1 MLSPVTTLLAFV
13 RNWSPRGAAHASVF
27 GQFSGQKQEHPET
40 ERPKAVSAA
49 ADVRLDQGWGIKALG
64 QRVHTWLKSQTPCDL
79 GGSLVR
85 RASNWPQSPYPRA
98 RSSPGI
104 CSTLLEN
111 SPSIQ
116 CPCILAADTPF
127 CDKFCLLK
135 SPDAGRAQVRVTFA
149 LGVLVYRLFN
159 YARSPKHLHDALK

>member
-49 ADVRLDQGWGIKALG
+49 ADVRLDQGWGIKPLDSVSTCG
-64 QRVHTWLKSQTPCDL
+64 SSPRRPVTWEVPSWGERQTGHRVLT
-79 GGSLVR
+79 
-85 RASNWPQSPYPRA
+85 RA

-159 YARSPKHLHDALK
+159 YAQSPKHLHDALK